1 MSRQH
6 QRHHQQQLQQQQQ
19 QQQQQQLLTA
29 QQQQQQALL
38 MAEHAAAAEAAEL
51 FDLLCVATT
60 MRQIL
65 ALHRA
70 MCEAVGLRPSPLNE
84 FYPKLKAKVRSW
96 KAQALWKKFDARAS
110 HRVYGK
116 GNACSGTRVLVI
128 GAGPCGLRTAIEAQL
143 LGAKVVV
150 LEKRDRITRNNV
162 LHLWPFVITDLRN
175 LGAKK
180 FYGKFCAGSIDHIS
194 IRQLQCMLLKV
205 ALLLGVEI
213 HEGVGFEHP
222 LEPSGD
228 GTGWRAA
235 VTPSDHAVS
244 HYEFDVLI
252 GADGKRNMLDFRRK
266 EFRGKLAIA
275 ITANFINKKTE
286 AEAKVEEISG
296 VAFIFNQAFF
306 KELYSRTGIDLENIV
321 YYKDE
326 THYFVMTAKKHSL
339 IDKGV
344 IIEDMAD
351 PAELLAQANVDTQK
365 LHDYAR
371 EAAEFSTQYQ
381 MPNLEFAVNHYGKPD
396 VAMFDF
402 TSMFAAEMSCR
413 VVVRKGCRLLQC
425 LVGDSL
431 LEPFWPTGSGC
442 ARGFLSSMD
451 AAYAIKLWSNPQ
463 NSTLGVLAQRESIYR
478 LLNQT
483 TPDTLQR
490 DISAYTVDPATRY
503 PNLNRESVNSWQ
515 VKHLIDTDDP
525 SVLEQTFMD
534 TQALQMPHA
543 ETPGKRKRRSGD
555 SLPQGATLL
564 RWISAQL
571 AAYQFTAELKEPSD
585 VFRNGRVLCALI
597 SRYRPDLID
606 YAATKEMSPLEC
618 NELAFAVL
626 ERELHIDRIM
636 SAKQSLE
643 LTDVE
648 SRIWLNYLDQ
658 ICELFRGEIPHIKHP
673 KMDFSDLKQ
682 KYRINRTHAPPDF
695 SKLLQTK
702 PKAKSPM
709 QDAVDVPTTV
719 QRRSVLDDERAK
731 RQRRHEQL
739 LNSNGVAA
747 SGSAAA
753 SSPGSNNLQQ
763 AQGDTPRR
771 SKKRRQA
778 DKTANIEERQQRLK
792 EIEENRQD
800 RMSRRRQQRFH
811 QTQNFYKSLQL
822 LQAGKL
828 LREGGDGDVV
838 GVAEDGTPFED
849 YSIFLYRQ
857 QAPVFND
864 RVKELERKLL
874 FPDRERGDIPS
885 ALPRNAADEQF
896 SDRIKNMEQRMT
908 GRPGHGSDKKPK
920 DLMRAIG
927 KIDSTDWNV
936 REIEKK
942 IELSKK
948 TEIHGPK
955 GREKVPKWSKEQFQ
969 ARQHKMSKPQ
979 RQDSREAEKFREIDT
994 TLKNLDKQ
1002 LKEGHNLD
1010 VGERGRNKVAS
1021 IAGQFVKKDETNSDE
1036 KNASSNATTNT
1047 NNTVIP
1053 KSSSKVALAFKKQAA
1068 SEKCRFCKQTVYLM
1082 EKTTVEGLVLHR
1094 NCLKCHHCH
1103 TNLRLGGYAFDRDD
1117 PQGRFY
1123 CTQHFRLPPKPMP
1136 QRVNKARRSA
1146 VAQPASPA
1154 APQLAAAAAEDE
1166 QAMDTLPARDQV
1178 DLLDTSRAAAS
1189 TDAMSDDEANVIDE
1203 HEWSG
1208 RNFLPESNNDSQSEL
1223 SSSDESDTESD
1234 SELFEEADDS
1244 PFGAQTLQLASDW
1257 IGKQY
1262 CEDSDDSDDFYDSSE
1277 DDGKDDTEGEEF
1289 KKARELRREEVRLQP
1304 LPVNLPTDT
1313 ETEKPKLSIENK
1325 ENVER
1330 VSLKSAN
1337 SFESAQS
1344 QPTTPIATP
1353 TRAQLEQLE
1362 RNAPRKFS
1370 SEIEAIS
1377 EKLYHLNN
1385 MVKMNKDL
1393 EVLAKENMVKSDILR
1408 KLTLK
1413 EKWLAENAAIAAGKK
1428 PTTPVAVAAAPTQPK
1443 SQFDEKYEKVV
1454 SAPPT
1459 AVVEAKPKPVIDFN
1473 LDELKPRKPNF
1484 EERPKEQLKR
1494 PESLKKPPPLSPKPE
1509 RKSSANVSRSSSM
1522 KSNASSNS
1530 PRPRKA
1536 PLPNE
1541 SKMQIENILSTL
1553 KKTQQ
1558 QNSEDEGMEVEM
1570 DMDDSVNPQMSSKLK
1585 EIGASS
1591 FAGTMDHIKSQM
1603 VMPTVHT
1610 ASVDLS
1616 KYFPNQKQEKSN
1628 AGNINKNQKTLKDV
1642 DLARYF
1648 PSSPAPQR
1656 RAVETVA
1663 ERLKKSQTEAAI
1675 VQHVEVKETPLES
1688 KSEKESKKETEQKT
1702 KPIPPKRQTSLNTF
1716 SLRDH
1721 QLDGALDLSKKKA
1734 PVKVVTTAKT
1744 PVKTASATTL
1754 AKATTASKGKIK
1766 IIKKIVPK
1774 GTKAKK
1780 AAEKAAAKAAEIQ
1793 QENQLKEQSEDQP
1806 PRDEAE
1812 RILDEILADGATRS
1826 PSSEYQK
1833 LFNNDEKSPS
1843 DLSDKIERIL
1853 EDTGLDV
1860 ELGLPRRSSKKL
1872 LKTKSL
1878 GEGDFDLQPKRLSG
1892 VQNILKRF
1900 ESMSSVHSEKSD
1912 EQSSFKLRRMESST
1926 SNLSSLNRSRESLAS
1941 ASESMSDLE
1950 RTMEYLRTEWRN
1962 EATNFL
1968 QKKRDRFYAQ
1978 KEEQQKELEMKKK
1991 EAERVFDM
1999 PVQYRDSKLAKFF
2012 GLASRKSPERR
2023 KSPIKKK
2030 KSPSKNTKGMGK
2042 TNNSLEELASISNA
2056 RQAKLA
2062 QKKTPKSFD
2071 KTIKIEKK
2079 TQVKS
2084 VLKPATPVP
2093 DDFDILDLIDKGTAA
2108 KELERSQT
2116 KSPLVEETI
2125 PVKTEEE
2132 SELETTF
2139 AKNGIKSPLVEEVVP
2154 VKTEEESELEKTF
2167 TSDVSK
2173 SPLVEEV
2180 IPIKTEEDSEFAR
2193 PVVEDI
2199 KNLPK
2204 TGCDKS
2210 QNSSRRGSQS
2220 SLALS
2225 RRQSEVSLTEKLN
2238 QDALEVLNSIELE
2251 RQTVNDE
2258 EHVDEV
2264 FQSMIEEMVDDELD
2278 ADSLCTTISKSP
2290 SAQPITVVKRG
2301 SSEDQ
2306 SIEKLFSEFS
2316 DEMLVRVEFDSNDDL
2331 VGITPRINLNANSSA
2346 ERDFVDKLESLE
2358 RDEVD
2363 INKTRF
2369 NQTLNPGVDEVDASC
2384 FPSRPQ
2390 RRQKSSSSSSEPM
2403 LPVAPQRLK
2412 KKLAKLDPENMPP
2425 SVQDLLQQLSNTNL
2439 QEEQSKKP
2447 VKFPSQIADEDVIDH
2462 VMSSH
2467 VPEEKEIDHEMPGH
2481 LVDKNV
2487 IDQVMPSHIADEN
2500 VIYQAIPV
2508 LLVETDVID
2517 HPKLK
2522 SAEDRRPQILL
2533 DQTATVPNSITTTKP
2548 AVSQNNSITSSSS
2561 SRSSLN
2567 EPPKIVTPPKLRSK
2581 ENSLDWD
2588 MEKLPNSPMPRRR
2601 QPNPQIPTASKE
2613 SSLEWDMEKLP
2624 NSPMPPR
2631 RRIAMPKSSNV
2642 SPSNSIQLLNNL
2654 PGTEEHEE
2662 AAQERIIQEFERE
2675 RRQALIKRDE
2685 SFEAAAAEQRR
2696 QDSQQ
2701 SSSNSSA
2708 KRSLPPPTPPISSS
2722 LRRGTTQDTSSRR
2735 ESIRRDGTP
2744 PMFKKLDLGDDSI
2757 STLDSTA
2764 DSTRRS
2770 SFAFIELQDNKPVIV
2785 PMPRKLHLPKLE
2797 PPKYVP
2803 EVGPKDEPV
2812 PEVFKDRAWPKPHL
2826 LELHADSEDEE
2837 QTEEDLKLKLPEY
2850 ARSDSPPSAAFQNR
2864 QWPDGK
2870 TRFEQ
2875 TKEKDALHPDD
2886 ILGLLESKRRNSKR
2900 FINKPRSQSPQP
2912 FKPLTDSA
2920 RLSSKSFGDL
2930 KKGASVSGSVHSLSA
2945 PSSQD
2950 TDTRSTATTVA
2961 TSRPLS
2967 YVNYDEPVDASTKAL
2982 LDRSKRLHNRKR
2994 DFVNERVVERN
3005 PYMRDVIRST
3015 DRADYEP
3022 DEELTSYRPLHYSSA
3037 VTAKTPTSRFPSS
3050 SAYARRSNYD
3060 YLNNSSDY
3068 LSRRPYTGL
3077 GAATATTSSYY
3088 PSATSSS
3095 SSHLSDLF
3103 RRRSPAS
3110 ASSYGLP
3117 SASKESCVIS

>member
-6 QRHHQQQLQQQQQ
+6 QRHHQQQLQQQQ

-70 MCEAVGLRPSPLNE
+70 MCEAVGLRSAPLNE

-96 KAQALWKKFDARAS
+96 KAQALWKKFDARAA

-213 HEGVGFEHP
+213 HEGVSFEHA
-222 LEPSGD
+222 LEPTGD
-228 GTGWRAA
+228 GTGWHAA
-235 VTPSDHAVS
+235 VTPADHAVS
-244 HYEFDVLI
+244 NYEFDVLI

-351 PAELLAQANVDTQK
+351 PAELLASANVDTQK

-413 VVVRKGCRLLQC
+413 VIVRKGFRLLQC

-515 VKHLIDTDDP
+515 VKHLVDTDDP
-525 SVLEQTFMD
+525 SILEQSFMD
-534 TQALQMPHA
+534 PHALQLPHV

-555 SLPQGATLL
+555 VLPQGAILL
-564 RWISAQL
+564 RWISTQL
-571 AAYQFTAELKEPSD
+571 CAFPFASDLKEPSD
-585 VFRNGRVLCALI
+585 VFRNGRVLVALI

-606 YAATKEMSPLEC
+606 YAATKDMSPLEC

-626 ERELHIDRIM
+626 ERELHIDRVM

-643 LTDVE
+643 LSDVE
-648 SRIWLNYLDQ
+648 SRVWLNYLDQ
-658 ICELFRGEIPHIKHP
+658 ICDLFRGEIPHIKHP
-673 KMDFSDLKQ
+673 KMDFSDLRQ
-682 KYRINRTHAPPDF
+682 KYRINHTHAPPDF

-702 PKAKSPM
+702 AKAKSPM

-719 QRRSVLDDERAK
+719 QRRSVLEEERAK

-739 LNSNGVAA
+739 LNSGGVAA
-747 SGSAAA
+747 GSAAA
-753 SSPGSNNLQQ
+753 SSAGSNNLQQ
-763 AQGDTPRR
+763 QAQSDTPRR

-828 LREGGDGDVV
+828 LREGDGVAE

-874 FPDRERGDIPS
+874 FPDRERNDIPS
-885 ALPRNAADEQF
+885 AMPRSAADEQF
-896 SDRIKNMEQRMT
+896 SDRIKSMEQRMT
-908 GRPGHGSDKKPK
+908 GRPGYGSDKKPK

-927 KIDSTDWNV
+927 KIDSSDWNV

-979 RQDSREAEKFREIDT
+979 RQDSREAEKFKEIDT

-1136 QRVNKARRSA
+1136 QRVAKTRRSA
-1146 VAQPASPA
+1146 APQSPA
-1154 APQLAAAAAEDE
+1154 QQPAAAAGAIAGVAATAEAV
-1166 QAMDTLPARDQV
+1166 QAMDTTPAGGDTM
-1178 DLLDTSRAAAS
+1178 DLLETSRAAAS
-1189 TDAMSDDEANVIDE
+1189 ADAMSDDEANVIDE

-1277 DDGKDDTEGEEF
+1277 GIADDGKDDTEGEEF

-1313 ETEKPKLSIENK
+1313 ETEKPQLSVENK

-1330 VSLKSAN
+1330 ASLKSAN
-1337 SFESAQS
+1337 SFESAKS
-1344 QPTTPIATP
+1344 QPSTPVAAP

-1393 EVLAKENMVKSDILR
+1393 EVLAKENLVKSDILN

-1413 EKWLAENAAIAAGKK
+1413 EKWLAENAAIAAGMAN
-1428 PTTPVAVAAAPTQPK
+1428 PTKAANVVTATSPAAPPK
-1443 SQFDEKYEKVV
+1443 SKFDEKYEKIV
-1454 SAPPT
+1454 SGPQTGAEPRP
-1459 AVVEAKPKPVIDFN
+1459 KPKPVIDFN

-1484 EERPKEQLKR
+1484 EERPKELLQK
-1494 PESLKKPPPLSPKPE
+1494 PESLKKSTQLSPKLE
-1509 RKSSANVSRSSSM
+1509 RKSSANVSRSNSI
-1522 KSNASSNS
+1522 KSNASSKSS
-1530 PRPRKA
+1530 PRSKKA
-1536 PLPNE
+1536 PLPDD
-1541 SKMQIENILSTL
+1541 SKMQIEKILGAI
-1553 KKTQQ
+1553 KRPQR
-1558 QNSEDEGMEVEM
+1558 SEKEE
-1570 DMDDSVNPQMSSKLK
+1570 DMDIDDDDDEAFVDTESNTQLSGKLK

-1591 FAGTMDHIKSQM
+1591 FAGTMDHIKSQLT
-1603 VMPTVHT
+1603 MPTVHT
-1610 ASVDLS
+1610 ANVDLS
-1616 KYFPNQKQEKSN
+1616 KYFPNQKEEKS
-1628 AGNINKNQKTLKDV
+1628 ASGNTNKNQKTLKDV
-1642 DLARYF
+1642 DLAKYF

-1675 VQHVEVKETPLES
+1675 AQPKEAEAP
-1688 KSEKESKKETEQKT
+1688 KSSQAKTDSKT
-1702 KPIPPKRQTSLNTF
+1702 KPVPPKRQASLNAF

-1734 PVKVVTTAKT
+1734 PVKVLPPASKT
-1744 PVKTASATTL
+1744 PAKPTNSTTL
-1754 AKATTASKGKIK
+1754 AKATTTPKGKIK

-1780 AAEKAAAKAAEIQ
+1780 AAAAAAAAAAAVVAE
-1793 QENQLKEQSEDQP
+1793 SPPP

-1812 RILDEILADGATRS
+1812 RILDEILADGETRS

-1833 LFNNDEKSPS
+1833 LFNDEKSPS

-1853 EDTGLDV
+1853 EETGLDL
-1860 ELGLPRRSSKKL
+1860 ELGLPRRNSKKL

-1878 GEGDFDLQPKRLSG
+1878 GEGDFDLEPKRLSG

-1900 ESMSSVHSEKSD
+1900 ESMSSVNSQQSD
-1912 EQSSFKLRRMESST
+1912 EQTSFKLRRMESST
-1926 SNLSSLNRSRESLAS
+1926 SNMSSLNRSRDSLVS
-1941 ASESMSDLE
+1941 ASDSMSDLE
-1950 RTMEYLRTEWRN
+1950 KTMEYLRNEWRN

-1968 QKKRDRFYAQ
+1968 QRKRDKFYAQ
-1978 KEEQQKELEMKKK
+1978 KEEQQKEQEVK
-1991 EAERVFDM
+1991 AEISRRREL
-1999 PVQYRDSKLAKFF
+1999 PVQYQDSKLAKFF
-2012 GLASRKSPERR
+2012 GLASRKSPEKR
-2023 KSPIKKK
+2023 KSPIKKQ
-2030 KSPSKNTKGMGK
+2030 KSPTKKQSSPCKIQKSPK
-2042 TNNSLEELASISNA
+2042 TNNSLEELAKISNA
-2056 RQAKLA
+2056 RQTKQA
-2062 QKKTPKSFD
+2062 QKKPTNVVPK
-2071 KTIKIEKK
+2071 IKKVEPK
-2079 TQVKS
+2079 
-2084 VLKPATPVP
+2084 KPANPAPPVP
-2093 DDFDILDLIDKGTAA
+2093 DDLEILHLLDKATEA
-2108 KELERSQT
+2108 KELERSKT
-2116 KSPLVEETI
+2116 KSPLVEDI
-2125 PVKTEEE
+2125 P
-2132 SELETTF
+2132 LP
-2139 AKNGIKSPLVEEVVP
+2139 AANEVVNIE
-2154 VKTEEESELEKTF
+2154 TETV
-2167 TSDVSK
+2167 VS
-2173 SPLVEEV
+2173 
-2180 IPIKTEEDSEFAR
+2180 R

-2210 QNSSRRGSQS
+2210 LNSSRRGSQS
-2220 SLALS
+2220 SLVLS
-2225 RRQSEVSLTEKLN
+2225 RRQSDISLTEKLN
-2238 QDALEVLNSIELE
+2238 QDALEALQNIEME
-2251 RQTVNDE
+2251 RNV

-2264 FQSMIEEMVDDELD
+2264 FQSMVEAIDQTPEAAVDDDLD
-2278 ADSLCTTISKSP
+2278 VDSLCTTISKSP
-2290 SAQPITVVKRG
+2290 SVQPVTVVKRG
-2301 SSEDQ
+2301 SSEEE
-2306 SIEKLFSEFS
+2306 SIEKLFSKFS
-2316 DEMLVRVEFDSNDDL
+2316 DEMLVNVEFDSNDELIGISPRGSL
-2331 VGITPRINLNANSSA
+2331 VAGSSA

-2358 RDEVD
+2358 RDEAPL
-2363 INKTRF
+2363 NSEEPLSRF
-2369 NQTLNPGVDEVDASC
+2369 TSGKHAEIDELNERN
-2384 FPSRPQ
+2384 FPARPQ
-2390 RRQKSSSSSSEPM
+2390 RRQKSSSSSSEPT

-2412 KKLAKLDPENMPP
+2412 KKLAKLDPESMPP
-2425 SVQDLLQQLSNTNL
+2425 SVQDLLQKLHVNNVQPEQVQIDTKASEEKLKFPRLLPNEDVVDYVEAGADVVDHVEKVMPNPSVNGFNT
-2439 QEEQSKKP
+2439 EKP
-2447 VKFPSQIADEDVIDH
+2447 VIDVIPDIIIETPIH
-2462 VMSSH
+2462 LRTKSVQVPNNNSTKSDSSSH
-2467 VPEEKEIDHEMPGH
+2467 
-2481 LVDKNV
+2481 
-2487 IDQVMPSHIADEN
+2487 
-2500 VIYQAIPV
+2500 
-2508 LLVETDVID
+2508 
-2517 HPKLK
+2517 
-2522 SAEDRRPQILL
+2522 
-2533 DQTATVPNSITTTKP
+2533 
-2548 AVSQNNSITSSSS
+2548 
-2561 SRSSLN
+2561 SSLN
-2567 EPPKIVTPPKLRSK
+2567 EPPKLVTPPKARSK

-2588 MEKLPNSPMPRRR
+2588 MEKLPASPMPRRK
-2601 QPNPQIPTASKE
+2601 QPLIPASKE
-2613 SSLEWDMEKLP
+2613 GSLEWDMEKLP
-2624 NSPMPPR
+2624 NSPMPLR
-2631 RRIAMPKSSNV
+2631 RRIPVIKPSDI
-2642 SPSNSIQLLNNL
+2642 SPTNSIQLLNNL
-2654 PGTEEHEE
+2654 PSVDDDE
-2662 AAQERIIQEFERE
+2662 ALAQARLIQEFELE

-2696 QDSQQ
+2696 RDSQQ
-2701 SSSNSSA
+2701 SSSNSSG
-2708 KRSLPPPTPPISSS
+2708 KRSLPPPTPPQASV
-2722 LRRGTTQDTSSRR
+2722 RRGTTQASSSRR
-2735 ESIRRDGTP
+2735 ESARREGTP
-2744 PMFKKLDLGDDSI
+2744 PMFKKLDLGDDTN

-2785 PMPRKLHLPKLE
+2785 PMPKKLHLPKLE
-2797 PPKYVP
+2797 APKYVP
-2803 EVGPKDEPV
+2803 EARPEDEPV
-2812 PEVFKDRAWPKPHL
+2812 PEVFKDRAWPKPHIG
-2826 LELHADSEDEE
+2826 ELQLDSEDENEAE
-2837 QTEEDLKLKLPEY
+2837 QEQKKQLPEY
-2850 ARSDSPPSAAFQNR
+2850 ARSDSPPCAAFQNR

-2870 TRFEQ
+2870 TIFEQ
-2875 TKEKDALHPDD
+2875 NKRPDSLEVD
-2886 ILGLLESKRRNSKR
+2886 DVLGLLDVKRRKNRRFNS
-2900 FINKPRSQSPQP
+2900 NKPRSQSPQP
-2912 FKPLTDSA
+2912 FKPLGASA

-2930 KKGASVSGSVHSLSA
+2930 KSGQSVSASQQSLSA
-2945 PSSQD
+2945 LSSQD
-2950 TDTRSTATTVA
+2950 TDTRSTTKTVA

-2967 YVNYDEPVDASTKAL
+2967 NINFDDPVDASMRAL

-3015 DRADYEP
+3015 DRSDYMP
-3022 DEELTSYRPLHYSSA
+3022 DEQLSSYRPRHYTSSLP
-3037 VTAKTPTSRFPSS
+3037 AKATTTTTSRFPSS
-3050 SAYARRSNYD
+3050 SSAYTRSPASRSNYD
-3060 YLNNSSDY
+3060 YLSNATTSSSDY
-3068 LSRRPYTGL
+3068 LSRRPYT
-3077 GAATATTSSYY
+3077 TSTTSNYY
-3088 PSATSSS
+3088 PSTAATSTT
-3095 SSHLSDLF
+3095 HLSDLF

-3110 ASSYGLP
+3110 TSSYGRSDYGLP
-3117 SASKESCVIS
+3117 ASKESRRLNYYLY

>member
-6 QRHHQQQLQQQQQ
+6 QRHHQTQQQQQLQQQQQ
-19 QQQQQQLLTA
+19 QQQLTV
-29 QQQQQQALL
+29 QQQQQQQLL

-70 MCEAVGLRPSPLNE
+70 MCEAVGLRPSPLNDY
-84 FYPKLKAKVRSW
+84 YPKLKAKVRSW
-96 KAQALWKKFDARAS
+96 KAAALWKKFDARAA

-116 GNACSGTRVLVI
+116 GTACSGTRVLVI

-150 LEKRDRITRNNV
+150 LEKRDRISRNNV

-213 HEGVGFEHP
+213 HEGVSFEHA

-228 GTGWRAA
+228 VNGWRAA
-235 VTPSDHAVS
+235 VTPADHPVS

-306 KELYSRTGIDLENIV
+306 KELYGKTGIDLENIV

-351 PAELLAQANVDTQK
+351 PAELLAGPNVDTQK

-413 VVVRKGCRLLQC
+413 VIVRKGCRLLQC

-534 TQALQMPHA
+534 TQPAALHTPHV
-543 ETPGKRKRRSGD
+543 ETPGRRKRRSGD

-564 RWISAQL
+564 RWIAAQL
-571 AAYQFTAELKEPSD
+571 HSHQFVPELKEPSD
-585 VFRNGRVLCALI
+585 VLRNGRVLCGLI

-606 YAATKEMSPLEC
+606 FAATKEMSPLEC

-626 ERELHIDRIM
+626 ERELNVKRIM

-643 LTDVE
+643 LTDIE
-648 SRIWLNYLDQ
+648 SRLWLNYLDQ

-673 KMDFSDLKQ
+673 KMDFSDLRQ
-682 KYRINRTHAPPDF
+682 KHRIHHTHAPPDF

-719 QRRSVLDDERAK
+719 QRRSVLEEERAK

-739 LNSNGVAA
+739 LNIGGVAA
-747 SGSAAA
+747 TGGAAA
-753 SSPGSNNLQQ
+753 AGGAGAANSGGVGTSAGGSNLHAGQNE
-763 AQGDTPRR
+763 TPRR
-771 SKKRRQA
+771 SKKRRQTS
-778 DKTANIEERQQRLK
+778 DKTANIEERQQRLQN
-792 EIEENRQD
+792 IEENRQE
-800 RMSRRRQQRFH
+800 RMSKRRQQRFH

-828 LREGGDGDVV
+828 LREGED
-838 GVAEDGTPFED
+838 GVAEDGSAFED

-857 QAPVFND
+857 QAPIFND
-864 RVKELERKLL
+864 RVKDLERKLL

-885 ALPRNAADEQF
+885 ALPRSAADEQF
-896 SDRIKNMEQRMT
+896 SDRIKSMEQRMT
-908 GRPGHGSDKKPK
+908 GRGGLGGDKKPK

-979 RQDSREAEKFREIDT
+979 RQDSREAEKFKDIDQT
-994 TLKNLDKQ
+994 IKNLDKQ

-1021 IAGQFVKKDETNSDE
+1021 IAGQFVRKDEANSDE
-1036 KNASSNATTNT
+1036 ATNTVVQSNA
-1047 NNTVIP
+1047 VIP

-1068 SEKCRFCKQTVYLM
+1068 SEKCRFCRQTVYLM

-1123 CTQHFRLPPKPMP
+1123 CTQHFRLPPKPLP
-1136 QRVNKARRSA
+1136 QRSNKARKS
-1146 VAQPASPA
+1146 
-1154 APQLAAAAAEDE
+1154 AAAAAAAV
-1166 QAMDTLPARDQV
+1166 QAASPAVAAAATVERMDTGQEGSPARDQV
-1178 DLLDTSRAAAS
+1178 DLLETTLQA
-1189 TDAMSDDEANVIDE
+1189 DAMSDDEANVIDE

-1234 SELFEEADDS
+1234 SEVYEEADDS

-1262 CEDSDDSDDFYDSSE
+1262 CGESDDTTDSYDSSDGIA
-1277 DDGKDDTEGEEF
+1277 DDGKDDTEGEDF

-1304 LPVNLPTDT
+1304 LPANLPTDT
-1313 ETEKPKLSIENK
+1313 ETEKLKLIVEQDK

-1330 VSLKSAN
+1330 SSLRSAN
-1337 SFESAQS
+1337 SFESARS
-1344 QPTTPIATP
+1344 QPPTP
-1353 TRAQLEQLE
+1353 TRVEMEQLE
-1362 RNAPRKFS
+1362 RHAPRKFS
-1370 SEIEAIS
+1370 SEIDAIS
-1377 EKLYHLNN
+1377 EKLYHMTN

-1393 EVLAKENMVKSDILR
+1393 ELLAKENLVKSDILR

-1413 EKWLAENAAIAAGKK
+1413 EKWLAENAAIAAGMANAQKA
-1428 PTTPVAVAAAPTQPK
+1428 PATAAPAPVAAPLAAAAPLKPK
-1443 SQFDEKYEKVV
+1443 SQFEEKYEKLQ
-1454 SAPPT
+1454 SMP
-1459 AVVEAKPKPVIDFN
+1459 EAKPKPKPVIDFN

-1484 EERPKEQLKR
+1484 EERPKELLQKPGKNLK
-1494 PESLKKPPPLSPKPE
+1494 SP
-1509 RKSSANVSRSSSM
+1509 RSSANVSRSSSL
-1522 KSNASSNS
+1522 KSNASTGSPRVKKKEDDTKMNIEGILGTIKKLQRQQSNS
-1530 PRPRKA
+1530 K
-1536 PLPNE
+1536 
-1541 SKMQIENILSTL
+1541 
-1553 KKTQQ
+1553 QQ
-1558 QNSEDEGMEVEM
+1558 QEEEDVDVDVDMEVAE
-1570 DMDDSVNPQMSSKLK
+1570 DVQGKKELNSKLK
-1585 EIGASS
+1585 EIQASS
-1591 FAGTMDHIKSQM
+1591 FAGTMDHIRSQLT
-1603 VMPTVHT
+1603 MPTVSAQADP

-1616 KYFPNQKQEKSN
+1616 KYFPNQKLEKSAALN
-1628 AGNINKNQKTLKDV
+1628 TNKNQKTLKDV
-1642 DLARYF
+1642 DLAKYF

-1656 RAVETVA
+1656 RTVETVA
-1663 ERLKKSQTEAAI
+1663 DRLKKSQTEASLAKL
-1675 VQHVEVKETPLES
+1675 QAQTQSKPAKEGE
-1688 KSEKESKKETEQKT
+1688 EKQKERE
-1702 KPIPPKRQTSLNTF
+1702 KPVPPKRQASLNTF
-1716 SLRDH
+1716 SLREH
-1721 QLDGALDLSKKKA
+1721 QMDGALDLTKKKA
-1734 PVKVVTTAKT
+1734 SPVKVAKVTVGKQAGGGTTGTA
-1744 PVKTASATTL
+1744 TATAT
-1754 AKATTASKGKIK
+1754 ATATGKGKIK

-1780 AAEKAAAKAAEIQ
+1780 AAAAQEAAAAAAKALE
-1793 QENQLKEQSEDQP
+1793 KQP
-1806 PRDEAE
+1806 PKDEAE
-1812 RILDEILADGATRS
+1812 RILDEILGGDGEVRS
-1826 PSSEYQK
+1826 PSSEYQR
-1833 LFNNDEKSPS
+1833 LFQDEKSPS
-1843 DLSDKIERIL
+1843 DLSDNIDRIL
-1853 EDTGLDV
+1853 EESGLDL

-1872 LKTKSL
+1872 QKTKSL
-1878 GEGDFDLQPKRLSG
+1878 SEADFDLKPSASSQLTG

-1900 ESMSSVHSEKSD
+1900 ESMSSVASSTHNSD
-1912 EQSSFKLRRMESST
+1912 EQAAFKLRRMESTT
-1926 SNLSSLNRSRESLAS
+1926 SNLSSLTRSRESLAS
-1941 ASESMSDLE
+1941 LDSMSDLE
-1950 RTMEYLRTEWRN
+1950 RTMDHLRNEWRN

-1968 QKKRDRFYAQ
+1968 QKKRDKFYAQ
-1978 KEEQQKELEMKKK
+1978 KEVEQQ
-1991 EAERVFDM
+1991 ERKAAAADPLRDF

-2012 GLASRKSPERR
+2012 GLGTRKSPEKRR
-2023 KSPIKKK
+2023 SPNKKLKPTTTTTKK
-2030 KSPSKNTKGMGK
+2030 KSPSPKKSPKVAAKANS
-2042 TNNSLEELASISNA
+2042 SLEELAKIGSA
-2056 RQAKLA
+2056 RQAKQQA
-2062 QKKTPKSFD
+2062 AKKSSQKAMPPKAP
-2071 KTIKIEKK
+2071 
-2079 TQVKS
+2079 
-2084 VLKPATPVP
+2084 LKPATPVP
-2093 DDFDILDLIDKGTAA
+2093 DDFEVLDLLEKATEA
-2108 KELERSQT
+2108 KELVERSKT
-2116 KSPLVEETI
+2116 KSPA
-2125 PVKTEEE
+2125 VKQV
-2132 SELETTF
+2132 
-2139 AKNGIKSPLVEEVVP
+2139 AEEV
-2154 VKTEEESELEKTF
+2154 
-2167 TSDVSK
+2167 
-2173 SPLVEEV
+2173 PL
-2180 IPIKTEEDSEFAR
+2180 PAAAA
-2193 PVVEDI
+2193 PLPVEDI

-2210 QNSSRRGSQS
+2210 LNSSRRGSQS
-2220 SLALS
+2220 SLVLS
-2225 RRQSEVSLTEKLN
+2225 RRQSLDIALTEQLQ
-2238 QDALEVLNSIELE
+2238 QDALEALSSLEKEQQEAQNFDELFQDMVVE
-2251 RQTVNDE
+2251 PEPDEEANDE
-2258 EHVDEV
+2258 D
-2264 FQSMIEEMVDDELD
+2264 LD

-2290 SAQPITVVKRG
+2290 SAQPVTVVKRG

-2306 SIEKLFSEFS
+2306 SIEKLFGHFS
-2316 DEMLVRVEFDSNDDL
+2316 DEMLVQVEFDSNDEL
-2331 VGITPRINLNANSSA
+2331 VGITPTVAIIPVSPSE
-2346 ERDFVDKLESLE
+2346 ERDYLDKLESLE
-2358 RDEVD
+2358 RDEEP
-2363 INKTRF
+2363 TREDAK
-2369 NQTLNPGVDEVDASC
+2369 NVSNDELDGSH
-2384 FPSRPQ
+2384 FPMRPQ
-2390 RRQKSSSSSSEPM
+2390 RRAKSSSSSSEPA
-2403 LPVAPQRLK
+2403 LPAKLEA
-2412 KKLAKLDPENMPP
+2412 KLAKLDPEDMAP
-2425 SVQDLLQQLSNTNL
+2425 SVQDLLQQVYAKPQDVEINGV
-2439 QEEQSKKP
+2439 EQGTAL
-2447 VKFPSQIADEDVIDH
+2447 KFPSLVVDEDVADAAGEH
-2462 VMSSH
+2462 KEREEEVAAKPTTTASQSGSSSH
-2467 VPEEKEIDHEMPGH
+2467 
-2481 LVDKNV
+2481 
-2487 IDQVMPSHIADEN
+2487 S
-2500 VIYQAIPV
+2500 
-2508 LLVETDVID
+2508 
-2517 HPKLK
+2517 
-2522 SAEDRRPQILL
+2522 SLL
-2533 DQTATVPNSITTTKP
+2533 DVQVPK
-2548 AVSQNNSITSSSS
+2548 VS
-2561 SRSSLN
+2561 
-2567 EPPKIVTPPKLRSK
+2567 KAK

-2601 QPNPQIPTASKE
+2601 LPQSQPAASKE

-2631 RRIAMPKSSNV
+2631 RNKVRNA
-2642 SPSNSIQLLNNL
+2642 SPSSSINLLNNL
-2654 PGTEEHEE
+2654 PADGDDEV
-2662 AAQERIIQEFERE
+2662 AQRRLIEDFERE
-2675 RRQALIKRDE
+2675 RRQALIRRDE
-2685 SFEAAAAEQRR
+2685 SFEATAAEQRR
-2696 QDSQQ
+2696 RDSLQ
-2701 SSSNSSA
+2701 SSNSNSNSSS
-2708 KRSLPPPTPPISSS
+2708 KRSLPPPKTSGSSS
-2722 LRRGTTQDTSSRR
+2722 SSVARRGDTARS
-2735 ESIRRDGTP
+2735 ETKHEGTP
-2744 PMFKKLDLGDDSI
+2744 PMFKKLELDNESSCLA
-2757 STLDSTA
+2757 TPLDSTTTC
-2764 DSTRRS
+2764 STRRS

-2785 PMPRKLHLPKLE
+2785 PMPRKLKLPKLAE
-2797 PPKYVP
+2797 PKFVP
-2803 EVGPKDEPV
+2803 EPVASDEPV
-2812 PEVFKDRAWPKPHL
+2812 PEVFQGRAWPKVQIEGVSADLDSDPELDDEAAKQL
-2826 LELHADSEDEE
+2826 LPDYL
-2837 QTEEDLKLKLPEY
+2837 
-2850 ARSDSPPSAAFQNR
+2850 RSDSPPAAAFKNR
-2864 QWPDGK
+2864 KWPDGK
-2870 TRFEQ
+2870 TIFDQNQ
-2875 TKEKDALHPDD
+2875 TTNGQADDDDDEEED
-2886 ILGLLESKRRNSKR
+2886 ILGKYLEARRRVSKH
-2900 FINKPRSQSPQP
+2900 KPRSQSPQP
-2912 FKPLTDSA
+2912 FKPLSSSS
-2920 RLSSKSFGDL
+2920 RQSSKSYSDL
-2930 KKGASVSGSVHSLSA
+2930 KKGPSLQSLSA
-2945 PSSQD
+2945 RSSQD
-2950 TDTRSTATTVA
+2950 TDTTHSTATTVA
-2961 TSRPLS
+2961 TVARPVSS
-2967 YVNYDEPVDASTKAL
+2967 YVNYDDASTRAL

-2994 DFVNERVVERN
+2994 EFVNERVVERN
-3005 PYMRDVIRST
+3005 PYMREVIRST
-3015 DRADYEP
+3015 DRRAS
-3022 DEELTSYRPLHYSSA
+3022 EEDLASYRPRHYASPTTSSIS
-3037 VTAKTPTSRFPSS
+3037 SRFPST
-3050 SAYARRSNYD
+3050 ALRHNY
-3060 YLNNSSDY
+3060 SDY
-3068 LSRRPYTGL
+3068 LSPSSNHTSDYLSSSSSSHRRPYSTLNLSTTG
-3077 GAATATTSSYY
+3077 SSYY
-3088 PSATSSS
+3088 PSTAATPR

-3103 RRRSPAS
+3103 KPRRRSPVPS
-3110 ASSYGLP
+3110 YGRSSDYGLP
-3117 SASKESCVIS
+3117 ASKESRRLNYYLY

>member
-70 MCEAVGLRPSPLNE
+70 MCEAVGLRPSPLND

-96 KAQALWKKFDARAS
+96 KAQALWKKFDARAA

-116 GNACSGTRVLVI
+116 GNACTGTRVLVI

-213 HEGVGFEHP
+213 HEGVGFDHP
-222 LEPSGD
+222 VEPSGD
-228 GTGWRAA
+228 GTGWHAA
-235 VTPSDHAVS
+235 VTPADHAVS
-244 HYEFDVLI
+244 NYEFDVLI

-351 PAELLAQANVDTQK
+351 PAELLAPANVDTQK

-413 VVVRKGCRLLQC
+413 ALVRKGCRLLQC

-525 SVLEQTFMD
+525 SILEQTFMD
-534 TQALQMPHA
+534 THAIQLPHV
-543 ETPGKRKRRSGD
+543 ETPGRRKRRSGD
-555 SLPQGATLL
+555 TLPQGATLL

-571 AAYQFTAELKEPSD
+571 AAFQFAADLKEPSD

-597 SRYRPDLID
+597 NRYRPDLID
-606 YAATKEMSPLEC
+606 YAATKDMSPLEC

-626 ERELHIDRIM
+626 ERELHIDRVM

-648 SRIWLNYLDQ
+648 SRIWLNYMDQ

-673 KMDFSDLKQ
+673 KMDFSDLRQ
-682 KYRINRTHAPPDF
+682 KYRINHTHAPPDF

-702 PKAKSPM
+702 AKAKSPM

-719 QRRSVLDDERAK
+719 QRRSVLEEERAK

-739 LNSNGVAA
+739 LNSGGVAA
-747 SGSAAA
+747 GAAAA
-753 SSPGSNNLQQ
+753 SSAGSSNLQQ
-763 AQGDTPRR
+763 AQSDTPRR

-778 DKTANIEERQQRLK
+778 DKTANIEERQQRLQ
-792 EIEENRQD
+792 EIEENRHD

-828 LREGGDGDVV
+828 LREGDGVAE

-885 ALPRNAADEQF
+885 AVPRNAADEQF

-908 GRPGHGSDKKPK
+908 ARAGHGSDKKPK

-979 RQDSREAEKFREIDT
+979 RQDSREAEKFKEIDT

-1136 QRVNKARRSA
+1136 QRVSKARRSA
-1146 VAQPASPA
+1146 AAQPVSPA
-1154 APQLAAAAAEDE
+1154 AQQTPAAGAAAAADAV
-1166 QAMDTLPARDQV
+1166 QAMDTTPARDQV
-1178 DLLDTSRAAAS
+1178 DLLETSRAPAS
-1189 TDAMSDDEANVIDE
+1189 ADAMSDDEANVIDE

-1234 SELFEEADDS
+1234 SEMFEEADDS

-1277 DDGKDDTEGEEF
+1277 GIADDGKDDTEGEEF

-1313 ETEKPKLSIENK
+1313 ETEKLKLNVENK

-1330 VSLKSAN
+1330 GSIKSAN

-1344 QPTTPIATP
+1344 QPSTPVAPP
-1353 TRAQLEQLE
+1353 TRAQVEQLE

-1393 EVLAKENMVKSDILR
+1393 EVLAKENLVKSDILR

-1413 EKWLAENAAIAAGKK
+1413 EKWLAENAAIAAGMASPMK
-1428 PTTPVAVAAAPTQPK
+1428 TPIAAAAATATAPPK
-1443 SQFDEKYEKVV
+1443 SKFDEKYEKVV
-1454 SAPPT
+1454 SPPQ
-1459 AVVEAKPKPVIDFN
+1459 AVVEPKPKPVIDFN
-1473 LDELKPRKPNF
+1473 LEELKPRKPNF
-1484 EERPKEQLKR
+1484 EERPKELLKK
-1494 PESLKKPPPLSPKPE
+1494 PESLKKPAQLSPKPE

-1522 KSNASSNS
+1522 KSNASSKSS
-1530 PRPRKA
+1530 PRPRKKV
-1536 PLPNE
+1536 PLPNDNR
-1541 SKMQIENILSTL
+1541 MQIERILGTV
-1553 KKTQQ
+1553 KKLQRQ
-1558 QNSEDEGMEVEM
+1558 HSSDQDEEM
-1570 DMDDSVNPQMSSKLK
+1570 DIDDDADADSQTNTQMSSKLK

-1591 FAGTMDHIKSQM
+1591 FAGTMDHIKSQL

-1610 ASVDLS
+1610 ANVDLS
-1616 KYFPNQKQEKSN
+1616 KYFPNQKEEKSSS
-1628 AGNINKNQKTLKDV
+1628 GNTNKNQKTLKDV
-1642 DLARYF
+1642 DLAKYF

-1656 RAVETVA
+1656 RAVDTVA
-1663 ERLKKSQTEAAI
+1663 ERLKKSQTEASIPQSQVA
-1675 VQHVEVKETPLES
+1675 QEPKDAHSKTET
-1688 KSEKESKKETEQKT
+1688 KT
-1702 KPIPPKRQTSLNTF
+1702 KPVPPKRQASLNTF

-1721 QLDGALDLSKKKA
+1721 QLDGALDLSKKKT
-1734 PVKVVTTAKT
+1734 PVKVATVSKT
-1744 PVKTASATTL
+1744 PSKTTSATTL
-1754 AKATTASKGKIK
+1754 AKATTTPKGKIK

-1780 AAEKAAAKAAEIQ
+1780 AAAAAAAAVGPESKP
-1793 QENQLKEQSEDQP
+1793 EKQP

-1812 RILDEILADGATRS
+1812 RILDEILADGESRS
-1826 PSSEYQK
+1826 PSSDYQK
-1833 LFNNDEKSPS
+1833 LFNDEKSPS

-1853 EDTGLDV
+1853 EETGLDL
-1860 ELGLPRRSSKKL
+1860 ELGLPRRNSKKL

-1900 ESMSSVHSEKSD
+1900 ESMSSVNSQQSD
-1912 EQSSFKLRRMESST
+1912 EQASFKLRRMESST
-1926 SNLSSLNRSRESLAS
+1926 SNMSSLNRSRESLVS
-1941 ASESMSDLE
+1941 ASDSMSDLE
-1950 RTMEYLRTEWRN
+1950 RTMDYLRNEWRN

-1968 QKKRDRFYAQ
+1968 QKKRDRFFAQ
-1978 KEEQQKELEMKKK
+1978 KEEQQKQLEIKPEPARGHEL
-1991 EAERVFDM
+1991 

-2012 GLASRKSPERR
+2012 GLASRKSPEKR
-2023 KSPIKKK
+2023 KSPIKKE
-2030 KSPSKNTKGMGK
+2030 KSPSKKRTSPNKSQK
-2042 TNNSLEELASISNA
+2042 TAKANNSLEELAKISNA
-2056 RQAKLA
+2056 RQAKQA
-2062 QKKTPKSFD
+2062 QKSPAKVAGGTVN
-2071 KTIKIEKK
+2071 KIERKIE
-2079 TQVKS
+2079 VRPA
-2084 VLKPATPVP
+2084 KPATPVP
-2093 DDFDILDLIDKGTAA
+2093 DDFEILDLLDKATAA

-2116 KSPLVEETI
+2116 KSPLVEEVPQQTI
-2125 PVKTEEE
+2125 NEAVNIETE
-2132 SELETTF
+2132 TPPT
-2139 AKNGIKSPLVEEVVP
+2139 
-2154 VKTEEESELEKTF
+2154 
-2167 TSDVSK
+2167 
-2173 SPLVEEV
+2173 
-2180 IPIKTEEDSEFAR
+2180 R

-2210 QNSSRRGSQS
+2210 LNSSRRGSQS
-2220 SLALS
+2220 SLVLS
-2225 RRQSEVSLTEKLN
+2225 RRQSDISLTEKLN
-2238 QDALEVLNSIELE
+2238 LDALEALHSIEME
-2251 RQTVNDE
+2251 RNV

-2264 FQSMIEEMVDDELD
+2264 FQSMVEAMDQTPDNVVDDDVD

-2301 SSEDQ
+2301 SSEEQ
-2306 SIEKLFSEFS
+2306 SIEKLFGNFS
-2316 DEMLVRVEFDSNDDL
+2316 DEMLVNVEFDSNDEL
-2331 VGITPRINLNANSSA
+2331 IGITPSVNPIAGSSE
-2346 ERDFVDKLESLE
+2346 ERDIVDKLDSLE
-2358 RDEVD
+2358 RDEIPMSRMEEPNRF
-2363 INKTRF
+2363 INKE
-2369 NQTLNPGVDEVDASC
+2369 NAGVDEVDSAH
-2384 FPSRPQ
+2384 FPARPQ
-2390 RRQKSSSSSSEPM
+2390 RRQKSSSSSSEPT

-2425 SVQDLLQQLSNTNL
+2425 SVQDLLQQLHVKTLQPEKEKLQSGAAEETLKFPRLL
-2439 QEEQSKKP
+2439 QEE
-2447 VKFPSQIADEDVIDH
+2447 DVVDH
-2462 VMSSH
+2462 V
-2467 VPEEKEIDHEMPGH
+2467 EKETP
-2481 LVDKNV
+2481 K
-2487 IDQVMPSHIADEN
+2487 PKEN
-2500 VIYQAIPV
+2500 GLNKVKSGRIPEI
-2508 LLVETDVID
+2508 LIEQPQSSLT
-2517 HPKLK
+2517 K
-2522 SAEDRRPQILL
+2522 SAG
-2533 DQTATVPNSITTTKP
+2533 
-2548 AVSQNNSITSSSS
+2548 SQNNSIKSENSSH
-2561 SRSSLN
+2561 SSLN
-2567 EPPKIVTPPKLRSK
+2567 EAPKLVTPPKVRSK

-2588 MEKLPNSPMPRRR
+2588 MEKLPASPMPRRK
-2601 QPNPQIPTASKE
+2601 QPLIPTSKE
-2613 SSLEWDMEKLP
+2613 GSLEWDMEKLP
-2624 NSPMPPR
+2624 NSPMAPR
-2631 RRIAMPKSSNV
+2631 RRLPTSKQYDV
-2642 SPSNSIQLLNNL
+2642 SPSSSIQLLNNL
-2654 PGTEEHEE
+2654 SSLDDDAERAEE
-2662 AAQERIIQEFERE
+2662 RLIQEFERE
-2675 RRQALIKRDE
+2675 RRQALLKRDE

-2696 QDSQQ
+2696 RDSQQ
-2701 SSSNSSA
+2701 SSSNSSGNNSNG
-2708 KRSLPPPTPPISSS
+2708 KRNLPPPTPPQTSV
-2722 LRRGTTQDTSSRR
+2722 RRGTTQASSSRR
-2735 ESIRRDGTP
+2735 ESTKREGTP
-2744 PMFKKLDLGDDSI
+2744 PMFKKLDLGDDSN
-2757 STLDSTA
+2757 STIGSTSA
-2764 DSTRRS
+2764 STRRS

-2785 PMPRKLHLPKLE
+2785 PMPKKLHLPKLE
-2797 PPKYVP
+2797 APKYVP
-2803 EVGPKDEPV
+2803 EVSADDEPV
-2812 PEVFKDRAWPKPHL
+2812 PEVFKDRVWPNQHITGVHP
-2826 LELHADSEDEE
+2826 DSEDEDEE
-2837 QTEEDLKLKLPEY
+2837 QELKNKLPEY
-2850 ARSDSPPSAAFQNR
+2850 ARSDSPPCAAFENR

-2870 TRFEQ
+2870 TIFEQ
-2875 TKEKDALHPDD
+2875 SQRSDSLEADD
-2886 ILGLLESKRRNSKR
+2886 VLSLLKSKRSSNKR
-2900 FINKPRSQSPQP
+2900 FNNKPRSQSPQP
-2912 FKPLTDSA
+2912 FKPLAASS
-2920 RLSSKSFGDL
+2920 RQESKSFSDL
-2930 KKGASVSGSVHSLSA
+2930 KTGAPASASMQSLSA
-2945 PSSQD
+2945 RSSQD
-2950 TDTRSTATTVA
+2950 TDTRSTTATVA

-2967 YVNYDEPVDASTKAL
+2967 YVNYDESVDASMRAL

-3015 DRADYEP
+3015 ERTKDYDFEP
-3022 DEELTSYRPLHYSSA
+3022 DEELSSYRPRHYTSSMP
-3037 VTAKTPTSRFPSS
+3037 AKATPTTSRFPSS
-3050 SAYARRSNYD
+3050 ISNYARSPAPRSTYD
-3060 YLNNSSDY
+3060 YLSNVGNSSDY
-3068 LSRRPYTGL
+3068 LSRRPYSAL
-3077 GAATATTSSYY
+3077 GPTSTSSFY
-3088 PSATSSS
+3088 PSTAATSST
-3095 SSHLSDLF
+3095 HLTDLF

-3110 ASSYGLP
+3110 MSSYGRSDYGLP
-3117 SASKESCVIS
+3117 ASKESYKPNPRAHRPTKLSLTLQQKYPPIQSSTMTRSYGRHQKSLLTIHI

>member
-6 QRHHQQQLQQQQQ
+6 QRHHQQQLQQ

-70 MCEAVGLRPSPLNE
+70 MCEAVGLRPSPLND
-84 FYPKLKAKVRSW
+84 FYPKLKVKVRSW
-96 KAQALWKKFDARAS
+96 KAQALWKKFDARAA

-116 GNACSGTRVLVI
+116 GNACTGTRVLVI

-213 HEGVGFEHP
+213 HEGVGFDHVV
-222 LEPSGD
+222 EPSGD

-413 VVVRKGCRLLQC
+413 VTVRKGCRLLQC

-515 VKHLIDTDDP
+515 VKHLVDTDDP
-525 SVLEQTFMD
+525 TILEQTFMD
-534 TQALQMPHA
+534 THALQMPHA

-555 SLPQGATLL
+555 SLPQGASLL

-571 AAYQFTAELKEPSD
+571 SAYQFTAELKEPSD

-636 SAKQSLE
+636 TAKQSLE

-648 SRIWLNYLDQ
+648 SRIWLHYLDQ

-673 KMDFSDLKQ
+673 KMDFSDLRQ
-682 KYRINRTHAPPDF
+682 KYRINHTHAPPDF

-719 QRRSVLDDERAK
+719 QRRSVLDEERAK

-753 SSPGSNNLQQ
+753 AASSPGSNNLQQ
-763 AQGDTPRR
+763 AQNDTPRR

-778 DKTANIEERQQRLK
+778 DKTANIEERQQRLQ

-828 LREGGDGDVV
+828 LREGGDGAPIE

-857 QAPVFND
+857 QAPIFND

-896 SDRIKNMEQRMT
+896 SDRIKNMEHRIT

-927 KIDSTDWNV
+927 KIDSNDWNV

-979 RQDSREAEKFREIDT
+979 RQDSREAEKFKEIDT

-1047 NNTVIP
+1047 NTVIP

-1146 VAQPASPA
+1146 AAQPASPA
-1154 APQLAAAAAEDE
+1154 APQAATAAAAAAEAV
-1166 QAMDTLPARDQV
+1166 QAMDTLAARDQV

-1189 TDAMSDDEANVIDE
+1189 ADAMSDDEANVIDE

-1262 CEDSDDSDDFYDSSE
+1262 CEDSDDSDDLDYDSSE
-1277 DDGKDDTEGEEF
+1277 GIADDGKDDTEGEEF

-1313 ETEKPKLSIENK
+1313 ETEKPQLNIANK

-1330 VSLKSAN
+1330 ISLKSSN
-1337 SFESAQS
+1337 SFESAKS
-1344 QPTTPIATP
+1344 QPNTPIATP

-1362 RNAPRKFS
+1362 RNTPRKFS

-1377 EKLYHLNN
+1377 EKLYHMNN

-1393 EVLAKENMVKSDILR
+1393 EVLAKENLVKSDILR

-1413 EKWLAENAAIAAGKK
+1413 EKWLAENAAIAAGMK
-1428 PTTPVAVAAAPTQPK
+1428 PTTSVPVAAAPTNPK
-1443 SQFDEKYEKVV
+1443 SKFDEKYEKVV
-1454 SAPPT
+1454 SPPA
-1459 AVVEAKPKPVIDFN
+1459 AVVESKPKPVIDFN

-1494 PESLKKPPPLSPKPE
+1494 PESLKKPPQLSPKLE

-1541 SKMQIENILSTL
+1541 NKMQIQNVLNTL
-1553 KKTQQ
+1553 RKTQQ
-1558 QNSEDEGMEVEM
+1558 QNNEEEQQEM
-1570 DMDDSVNPQMSSKLK
+1570 DIDLDIDDVNPQLSSKLK

-1616 KYFPNQKQEKSN
+1616 KYFPNQKPEKSN

-1675 VQHVEVKETPLES
+1675 VQQKEVKDT
-1688 KSEKESKKETEQKT
+1688 KVESKKDTESKQPAESKLEPKS
-1702 KPIPPKRQTSLNTF
+1702 KPIPPKRQSSLNTF

-1734 PVKVVTTAKT
+1734 PVKVITTAKV
-1744 PVKTASATTL
+1744 PAKTASATTL
-1754 AKATTASKGKIK
+1754 AKASTAPKGKIK

-1780 AAEKAAAKAAEIQ
+1780 AAEKAAAKAAENQ
-1793 QENQLKEQSEDQP
+1793 QVDQTEPQP

-1853 EDTGLDV
+1853 EDTGLDL

-1912 EQSSFKLRRMESST
+1912 EQASFKLRRMESST
-1926 SNLSSLNRSRESLAS
+1926 SNLSSLNRSRESIVS
-1941 ASESMSDLE
+1941 TNDSMSDLE
-1950 RTMEYLRTEWRN
+1950 KTMDYLRNEWRN

-1968 QKKRDRFYAQ
+1968 QKKRDKFYAQ
-1978 KEEQQKELEMKKK
+1978 KEEQQKQLEVKQK

-2012 GLASRKSPERR
+2012 GLSSRKSPEKR
-2023 KSPIKKK
+2023 KSPLKKK
-2030 KSPSKNTKGMGK
+2030 KSPSKNSKGMGK
-2042 TNNSLEELASISNA
+2042 TNNSLEELAKISNA
-2056 RQAKLA
+2056 RQAKQA
-2062 QKKTPKSFD
+2062 QKNMPKALD
-2071 KTIKIEKK
+2071 KINKVEVK

-2093 DDFDILDLIDKGTAA
+2093 DDFEILDLIDKGTAA

-2116 KSPLVEETI
+2116 KSPLVEEVV
-2125 PVKTEEE
+2125 PLKLDTELD
-2132 SELETTF
+2132 LET
-2139 AKNGIKSPLVEEVVP
+2139 PP
-2154 VKTEEESELEKTF
+2154 
-2167 TSDVSK
+2167 
-2173 SPLVEEV
+2173 
-2180 IPIKTEEDSEFAR
+2180 AR

-2210 QNSSRRGSQS
+2210 LSNSRRGSQS
-2220 SLALS
+2220 SLVLS
-2225 RRQSEVSLTEKLN
+2225 RRQSEISLTEKLN
-2238 QDALEVLNSIELE
+2238 QDAIDVLNSIELE
-2251 RQTVNDE
+2251 RETINDV

-2264 FQSMIEEMVDDELD
+2264 FQSMIEEMVDNVDDELD

-2301 SSEDQ
+2301 SSEEQ
-2306 SIEKLFSEFS
+2306 SIEKLFGEFS
-2316 DEMLVRVEFDSNDDL
+2316 DEMLVHVEFDSNDDL
-2331 VGITPRINLNANSSA
+2331 VGITPSSA

-2363 INKTRF
+2363 VNKIRF
-2369 NQTLNPGVDEVDASC
+2369 NQTVNAGVDEVDGGC

-2390 RRQKSSSSSSEPM
+2390 RRQKSSSSSSEPT

-2412 KKLAKLDPENMPP
+2412 KKLAKLDPDNMPP
-2425 SVQDLLQQLSNTNL
+2425 SVQDLLQQLSHQNV
-2439 QEEQSKKP
+2439 QEDKSKLP
-2447 VKFPSQIADEDVIDH
+2447 VEEPLKFPRHIVDEDVIERD
-2462 VMSSH
+2462 
-2467 VPEEKEIDHEMPGH
+2467 
-2481 LVDKNV
+2481 V
-2487 IDQVMPSHIADEN
+2487 INQVMPSHFVDEKTIDQVKSSHIIAED
-2500 VIYQAIPV
+2500 VIDQVKSSHIIA
-2508 LLVETDVID
+2508 EDVID
-2517 HPKLK
+2517 HPKVK
-2522 SAEDRRPQILL
+2522 STQDRLPQVSLEQIP
-2533 DQTATVPNSITTTKP
+2533 TVPNSNSTTTS
-2548 AVSQNNSITSSSS
+2548 ATNQINSNKSSSSS

-2567 EPPKIVTPPKLRSK
+2567 EPPKLVTPPKLRSK

-2588 MEKLPNSPMPRRR
+2588 MEKLPNSPMPRRK
-2601 QPNPQIPTASKE
+2601 QMNPQIPTASKE

-2631 RRIAMPKSSNV
+2631 RRIALPKSSNV

-2654 PGTEEHEE
+2654 PGAEEHEV
-2662 AAQERIIQEFERE
+2662 AAQERLIQEFERE

-2701 SSSNSSA
+2701 SSSNSSG
-2708 KRSLPPPTPPISSS
+2708 KRSLPPPTPPISVS

-2735 ESIRRDGTP
+2735 ESLRRDGTP
-2744 PMFKKLDLGDDSI
+2744 PMFKKLDLGDECN

-2812 PEVFKDRAWPKPHL
+2812 PEVFKDRAWPKPQL
-2826 LELHADSEDEE
+2826 GELHADSEDEE
-2837 QTEEDLKLKLPEY
+2837 QTEEDLKQKLPEY

-2870 TRFEQ
+2870 TIFEQ
-2875 TKEKDALHPDD
+2875 SKEKDALHPDD
-2886 ILGLLESKRRNSKR
+2886 ILSLLEGKRRNSKR

-2912 FKPLTDSA
+2912 FKPLADSS

-3022 DEELTSYRPLHYSSA
+3022 DEELSSYRPRHYSSA
-3037 VTAKTPTSRFPSS
+3037 ITPKTATSRFPSS
-3050 SAYARRSNYD
+3050 TALGRRSNYD

-3077 GAATATTSSYY
+3077 GATSATTTSSYY
-3088 PSATSSS
+3088 PSATASS

-3110 ASSYGLP
+3110 VSSYGLP
-3117 SASKESCVIS
+3117 STSKESRRYNYYLY

>member
-70 MCEAVGLRPSPLNE
+70 MCEAVGLRPSPLND

-96 KAQALWKKFDARAS
+96 KAQALWKKFDARAA

-116 GNACSGTRVLVI
+116 GNACTGTRVLVI

-213 HEGVGFEHP
+213 HEGVGFDHP
-222 LEPSGD
+222 VEPSGD
-228 GTGWRAA
+228 GTGWHAA
-235 VTPSDHAVS
+235 VTPADHAVS
-244 HYEFDVLI
+244 NYEFDVLI

-351 PAELLAQANVDTQK
+351 PAELLAPANVDTQK

-413 VVVRKGCRLLQC
+413 ALVRKGCRLLQC

-525 SVLEQTFMD
+525 SILEQTFMD
-534 TQALQMPHA
+534 THAIQLPHV
-543 ETPGKRKRRSGD
+543 ETPGRRKRRSGD
-555 SLPQGATLL
+555 TLPQGATLL

-571 AAYQFTAELKEPSD
+571 AAFQFAADLKEPSD

-597 SRYRPDLID
+597 NRYRPDLID
-606 YAATKEMSPLEC
+606 YAATKDMSPLEC

-626 ERELHIDRIM
+626 ERELHIDRVM

-648 SRIWLNYLDQ
+648 SRIWLNYMDQ

-673 KMDFSDLKQ
+673 KMDFSDLRQ
-682 KYRINRTHAPPDF
+682 KYRINHTHAPPDF

-702 PKAKSPM
+702 AKAKSPM

-719 QRRSVLDDERAK
+719 QRRSVLEEERAK

-739 LNSNGVAA
+739 LNSGGVAA
-747 SGSAAA
+747 GAAAA
-753 SSPGSNNLQQ
+753 SSAGSSNLQQ
-763 AQGDTPRR
+763 AQSDTPRR

-778 DKTANIEERQQRLK
+778 DKTANI
-792 EIEENRQD
+792 
-800 RMSRRRQQRFH
+800 
-811 QTQNFYKSLQL
+811 
-822 LQAGKL
+822 
-828 LREGGDGDVV
+828 
-838 GVAEDGTPFED
+838 
-849 YSIFLYRQ
+849 
-857 QAPVFND
+857 
-864 RVKELERKLL
+864 
-874 FPDRERGDIPS
+874 
-885 ALPRNAADEQF
+885 
-896 SDRIKNMEQRMT
+896 
-908 GRPGHGSDKKPK
+908 
-920 DLMRAIG
+920 
-927 KIDSTDWNV
+927 
-936 REIEKK
+936 
-942 IELSKK
+942 
-948 TEIHGPK
+948 
-955 GREKVPKWSKEQFQ
+955 
-969 ARQHKMSKPQ
+969 
-979 RQDSREAEKFREIDT
+979 
-994 TLKNLDKQ
+994 
-1002 LKEGHNLD
+1002 
-1010 VGERGRNKVAS
+1010 
-1021 IAGQFVKKDETNSDE
+1021 
-1036 KNASSNATTNT
+1036 
-1047 NNTVIP
+1047 
-1053 KSSSKVALAFKKQAA
+1053 SSKVALAFKKQAA

-1136 QRVNKARRSA
+1136 QRVSKARRSA
-1146 VAQPASPA
+1146 AAQPVSPA
-1154 APQLAAAAAEDE
+1154 AQQTPAAGAAAAADAV
-1166 QAMDTLPARDQV
+1166 QAMDTTPARDQV
-1178 DLLDTSRAAAS
+1178 DLLETSRAPAS
-1189 TDAMSDDEANVIDE
+1189 ADAMSDDEANVIDE

-1234 SELFEEADDS
+1234 SEMFEEADDS

-1277 DDGKDDTEGEEF
+1277 GIADDGKDDTEGEEF

-1313 ETEKPKLSIENK
+1313 ETEKLKLNVENK

-1330 VSLKSAN
+1330 GSIKSAN

-1344 QPTTPIATP
+1344 QPSTPVAPP
-1353 TRAQLEQLE
+1353 TRAQVEQLE

-1393 EVLAKENMVKSDILR
+1393 EVLAKENLVKSDILR

-1413 EKWLAENAAIAAGKK
+1413 EKWLAENAAIAAGMASPMK
-1428 PTTPVAVAAAPTQPK
+1428 TPIAAAAATATAPPK
-1443 SQFDEKYEKVV
+1443 SKFDEKYEKVV
-1454 SAPPT
+1454 SPPQ
-1459 AVVEAKPKPVIDFN
+1459 AVVEPKPKPVIDFN
-1473 LDELKPRKPNF
+1473 LEELKPRKPNF
-1484 EERPKEQLKR
+1484 EERPKELLKK
-1494 PESLKKPPPLSPKPE
+1494 PESLKKPAQLSPKPE

-1522 KSNASSNS
+1522 KSNASSKSS
-1530 PRPRKA
+1530 PRPRKKV
-1536 PLPNE
+1536 PLPNDNR
-1541 SKMQIENILSTL
+1541 MQIERILGTV
-1553 KKTQQ
+1553 KKLQRQ
-1558 QNSEDEGMEVEM
+1558 HSSDQDEEM
-1570 DMDDSVNPQMSSKLK
+1570 DIDDDADADSQTNTQMSSKLK

-1591 FAGTMDHIKSQM
+1591 FAGTMDHIKSQL

-1610 ASVDLS
+1610 ANVDLS
-1616 KYFPNQKQEKSN
+1616 KYFPNQKEEKSSS
-1628 AGNINKNQKTLKDV
+1628 GNTNKNQKTLKDV
-1642 DLARYF
+1642 DLAKYF

-1656 RAVETVA
+1656 RAVDTVA
-1663 ERLKKSQTEAAI
+1663 ERLKKSQTEASIPQSQVA
-1675 VQHVEVKETPLES
+1675 QEPKDAHSKTET
-1688 KSEKESKKETEQKT
+1688 KT
-1702 KPIPPKRQTSLNTF
+1702 KPVPPKRQASLNTF

-1721 QLDGALDLSKKKA
+1721 QLDGALDLSKKKT
-1734 PVKVVTTAKT
+1734 PVKVATVSKT
-1744 PVKTASATTL
+1744 PSKTTSATTL
-1754 AKATTASKGKIK
+1754 AKATTTPKGKIK

-1780 AAEKAAAKAAEIQ
+1780 AAAAAAAAVGPESKP
-1793 QENQLKEQSEDQP
+1793 EKQP

-1812 RILDEILADGATRS
+1812 RILDEILADGESRS
-1826 PSSEYQK
+1826 PSSDYQK
-1833 LFNNDEKSPS
+1833 LFNDEKSPS

-1853 EDTGLDV
+1853 EETGLDL
-1860 ELGLPRRSSKKL
+1860 ELGLPRRNSKKL

-1900 ESMSSVHSEKSD
+1900 ESMSSVNSQQSD
-1912 EQSSFKLRRMESST
+1912 EQASFKLRRMESST
-1926 SNLSSLNRSRESLAS
+1926 SNMSSLNRSRESLVS
-1941 ASESMSDLE
+1941 ASDSMSDLE
-1950 RTMEYLRTEWRN
+1950 RTMDYLRNEWRN

-1968 QKKRDRFYAQ
+1968 QKKRDRFFAQ
-1978 KEEQQKELEMKKK
+1978 KEEQQKQLEIKPEPARGHEL
-1991 EAERVFDM
+1991 

-2012 GLASRKSPERR
+2012 GLASRKSPEKR
-2023 KSPIKKK
+2023 KSPIKKE
-2030 KSPSKNTKGMGK
+2030 KSPSKKRTSPNKSQK
-2042 TNNSLEELASISNA
+2042 TAKANNSLEELAKISNA
-2056 RQAKLA
+2056 RQAKQA
-2062 QKKTPKSFD
+2062 QKSPAKVAGGTVN
-2071 KTIKIEKK
+2071 KIERKIE
-2079 TQVKS
+2079 VRPA
-2084 VLKPATPVP
+2084 KPATPVP
-2093 DDFDILDLIDKGTAA
+2093 DDFEILDLLDKATAA

-2116 KSPLVEETI
+2116 KSPLVEEVPQQTI
-2125 PVKTEEE
+2125 NEAVNIETE
-2132 SELETTF
+2132 TPPT
-2139 AKNGIKSPLVEEVVP
+2139 
-2154 VKTEEESELEKTF
+2154 
-2167 TSDVSK
+2167 
-2173 SPLVEEV
+2173 
-2180 IPIKTEEDSEFAR
+2180 R

-2210 QNSSRRGSQS
+2210 LNSSRRGSQS
-2220 SLALS
+2220 SLVLS
-2225 RRQSEVSLTEKLN
+2225 RRQSDISLTEKLN
-2238 QDALEVLNSIELE
+2238 LDALEALHSIEME
-2251 RQTVNDE
+2251 RNV

-2264 FQSMIEEMVDDELD
+2264 FQSMVEAMDQTPDNVVDDDVD

-2301 SSEDQ
+2301 SSEEQ
-2306 SIEKLFSEFS
+2306 SIEKLFGNFS
-2316 DEMLVRVEFDSNDDL
+2316 DEMLVNVEFDSNDEL
-2331 VGITPRINLNANSSA
+2331 IGITPSVNPIAGSSE
-2346 ERDFVDKLESLE
+2346 ERDIVDKLDSLE
-2358 RDEVD
+2358 RDEIPMSRMEEPNRF
-2363 INKTRF
+2363 INKE
-2369 NQTLNPGVDEVDASC
+2369 NAGVDEVDSAH
-2384 FPSRPQ
+2384 FPARPQ
-2390 RRQKSSSSSSEPM
+2390 RRQKSSSSSSEPT

-2425 SVQDLLQQLSNTNL
+2425 SVQDLLQQLHVKTLQPEKEKLQSGAAEETLKFPRLL
-2439 QEEQSKKP
+2439 QEE
-2447 VKFPSQIADEDVIDH
+2447 DVVDH
-2462 VMSSH
+2462 V
-2467 VPEEKEIDHEMPGH
+2467 EKETP
-2481 LVDKNV
+2481 K
-2487 IDQVMPSHIADEN
+2487 PKEN
-2500 VIYQAIPV
+2500 GLNKVKSGRIPEI
-2508 LLVETDVID
+2508 LIEQPQSSLT
-2517 HPKLK
+2517 K
-2522 SAEDRRPQILL
+2522 SAG
-2533 DQTATVPNSITTTKP
+2533 
-2548 AVSQNNSITSSSS
+2548 SQNNSIKSENSSH
-2561 SRSSLN
+2561 SSLN
-2567 EPPKIVTPPKLRSK
+2567 EAPKLVTPPKVRSK

-2588 MEKLPNSPMPRRR
+2588 MEKLPASPMPRRK
-2601 QPNPQIPTASKE
+2601 QPLIPTSKE
-2613 SSLEWDMEKLP
+2613 GSLEWDMEKLP
-2624 NSPMPPR
+2624 NSPMAPR
-2631 RRIAMPKSSNV
+2631 RRLPTSKQYDV
-2642 SPSNSIQLLNNL
+2642 SPSSSIQLLNNL
-2654 PGTEEHEE
+2654 SSLDDDAERAEE
-2662 AAQERIIQEFERE
+2662 RLIQEFERE
-2675 RRQALIKRDE
+2675 RRQALLKRDE

-2696 QDSQQ
+2696 RDSQQ
-2701 SSSNSSA
+2701 SSSNSSGNNSNG
-2708 KRSLPPPTPPISSS
+2708 KRNLPPPTPPQTSV
-2722 LRRGTTQDTSSRR
+2722 RRGTTQASSSRR
-2735 ESIRRDGTP
+2735 ESTKREGTP
-2744 PMFKKLDLGDDSI
+2744 PMFKKLDLGDDSN
-2757 STLDSTA
+2757 STIGSTSA
-2764 DSTRRS
+2764 STRRS

-2785 PMPRKLHLPKLE
+2785 PMPKKLHLPKLE
-2797 PPKYVP
+2797 APKYVP
-2803 EVGPKDEPV
+2803 EVSADDEPV
-2812 PEVFKDRAWPKPHL
+2812 PEVFKDRVWPNQHITGVHP
-2826 LELHADSEDEE
+2826 DSEDEDEE
-2837 QTEEDLKLKLPEY
+2837 QELKNKLPEY
-2850 ARSDSPPSAAFQNR
+2850 ARSDSPPCAAFENR

-2870 TRFEQ
+2870 TIFEQ
-2875 TKEKDALHPDD
+2875 SQRSDSLEADD
-2886 ILGLLESKRRNSKR
+2886 VLSLLKSKRSSNKR
-2900 FINKPRSQSPQP
+2900 FNNKPRSQSPQP
-2912 FKPLTDSA
+2912 FKPLAASS
-2920 RLSSKSFGDL
+2920 RQESKSFSDL
-2930 KKGASVSGSVHSLSA
+2930 KTGAPASASMQSLSA
-2945 PSSQD
+2945 RSSQD
-2950 TDTRSTATTVA
+2950 TDTRSTTATVA

-2967 YVNYDEPVDASTKAL
+2967 YVNYDESVDASMRAL

-3015 DRADYEP
+3015 ERTKDYDFEP
-3022 DEELTSYRPLHYSSA
+3022 DEELSSYRPRHYTSSMP
-3037 VTAKTPTSRFPSS
+3037 AKATPTTSRFPSS
-3050 SAYARRSNYD
+3050 ISNYARSPAPRSTYD
-3060 YLNNSSDY
+3060 YLSNVGNSSDY
-3068 LSRRPYTGL
+3068 LSRRPYSAL
-3077 GAATATTSSYY
+3077 GPTSTSSFY
-3088 PSATSSS
+3088 PSTAATSST
-3095 SSHLSDLF
+3095 HLTDLF

-3110 ASSYGLP
+3110 MSSYGRSDYGLP
-3117 SASKESCVIS
+3117 ASKESRRLNYYLY